1 MIKIVT
7 DIETVPDQREGAYER
22 TILNIKPPANY
33 KDPEKIEAYVN
44 EKAGQAYLDT
54 ALNGLYG
61 QICGIGYKIEDEP
74 AQFIGAARISKKREK
89 QLLEEFWRRMH
100 DATHVGPVMKA
111 PDPIHWI
118 GHNIIDFDLRFLR
131 QRSWVNGVKC
141 PWLPDRE
148 GEYCTDLMWKWAGW
162 RKYVKL
168 SELAQA
174 FGLDYPNADG
184 SLVWDWV
191 QAGEWVTLRD
201 YNIAQVEVTAEIYRR
216 MT

>member
-1 MIKIVT
+1 MINITV
-7 DIETVPDQREGAYER
+7 DIETIPDQREGAYER

-44 EKAGQAYLDT
+44 EKAGQAYRDT

-74 AQFIGAARISKKREK
+74 AHFLSAARISERE
-89 QLLEEFWRRMH
+89 LLKGFWRRIESPRL
-100 DATHVGPVMKA
+100 DRSSKWNRV
-111 PDPIHWI
+111 HWV

-131 QRSWVNGVKC
+131 QRSWVNGVK
-141 PWLPDRE
+141 PLWLPDRE

-174 FGLDYPNADG
+174 FGLDYPDADG

-191 QAGEWVTLRD
+191 QAGDWVTLRD

-216 MT
+216 MHG